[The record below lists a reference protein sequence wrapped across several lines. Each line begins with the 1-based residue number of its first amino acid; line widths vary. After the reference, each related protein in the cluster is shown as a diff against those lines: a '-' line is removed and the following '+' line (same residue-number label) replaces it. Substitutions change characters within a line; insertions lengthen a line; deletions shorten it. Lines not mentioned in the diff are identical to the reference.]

1 MPAKPK
7 PLIPMDHALRRRGIA
22 IGAIGLAVLFGT
34 AVAIVFT
41 PTDYL
46 VFLLVLMLAGFVLI
60 VAGFIA
66 LRRAEREAIEKEITL
81 RKP

>member
-7 PLIPMDHALRRRGIA
+7 PLIPMDHALRQRGIV
-22 IGAIGLAVLFGT
+22 IGATGLAVLFGT

-66 LRRAEREAIEKEITL
+66 LRRAEREVFEKEITL

>member
-1 MPAKPK
+1 
-7 PLIPMDHALRRRGIA
+7 MDHTLRRSGIV
-22 IGAIGLAVLFGT
+22 IGAIGLAVLFSTG
-34 AVAIVFT
+34 VAIVFT
-41 PTDYL
+41 PTDLL
-46 VFLLVLMLAGFVLI
+46 VFLLAPMLTGFVLI